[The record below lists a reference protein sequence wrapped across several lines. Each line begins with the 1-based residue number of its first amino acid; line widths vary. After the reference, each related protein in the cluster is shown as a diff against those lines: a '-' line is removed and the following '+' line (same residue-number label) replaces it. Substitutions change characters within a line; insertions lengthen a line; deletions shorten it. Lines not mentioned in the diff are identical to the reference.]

1 MKKIIILLLMLTI
14 LFSSCDKTA
23 KYTPLAGEYTVKC
36 RISDIEYDVTVTLD
50 EDLSGKL
57 VFSPESE
64 MKDWEFYYSPV
75 DKSIKYFTS
84 LGEVSEVKWAKNENV
99 KYIFRLVLGD
109 FDNIAD
115 VSHSKISGIDV
126 SVLKTT
132 DGATVYTESKSGR
145 PLRLV
150 FGNMTADIISA
161 PQGK

>member
-1 MKKIIILLLMLTI
+1 MKKIIILLLILTL
-14 LFSSCDKTA
+14 LFTSCEKAA

-64 MKDWEFYYSPV
+64 MKDWEFYYSPEG
-75 DKSIKYFTS
+75 KSIKYFTS
-84 LGEVSEVKWAKNENV
+84 LGEVSEAKNENV
-99 KYIFRLVLGD
+99 KYLFKFVLCD

-115 VSHSKISGIDV
+115 VSHSKISGLDV

-132 DGATVYTESKSGR
+132 DGAVIYTDSASGR
-145 PLRLV
+145 PLRIEV
-150 FGNMTADIISA
+150 GDMTADIILA
-161 PQGK
+161 PQSE